1 MVALEYNKPFLDF
14 RQKEIA
20 LNYLCSIMVPIEG
33 RLLEVI
39 TEIASANKIRL
50 NRENAKEMLQELN
63 YYEMDIAE
71 LGSDTEDEGED
82 KGDKLME
89 KMLTGSLD
97 DDDESKKSLLTKA
110 FNSMK
115 STRDQLGDTRRELYE
130 KEMSI

>member
-1 MVALEYNKPFLDF
+1 
-14 RQKEIA
+14 
-20 LNYLCSIMVPIEG
+20 MVPIEG